1 MSATSSS
8 LYRHALDPSS
18 FPFDLSAGAET
29 VPPSYSTST
38 ASSSSSPSAS
48 ASDDEH
54 EQPAQGQGQG
64 QRLAG
69 EEWAPE
75 KVVPEQSHDDF
86 LWMMTEEPH
95 RTRRKA
101 ILKAHPEVRAVVYSL
116 SRAEDLG
123 LAAEWSMAYSP
134 LRAHRSA
141 N

>member
-1 MSATSSS
+1 MAATSSS
-8 LYRHALDPSS
+8 VYRHALDPAT
-18 FPFDLSAGAET
+18 FPFDLSAGAESL
-29 VPPSYSTST
+29 PPSYSTST
-38 ASSSSSPSAS
+38 ASSSSPSTS

-54 EQPAQGQGQG
+54 EEKPAQ

-69 EEWAPE
+69 EEWAPK

-101 ILKAHPEVRAVVYSL
+101 ILKAHPEVRVLARSL
-116 SRAEDLG
+116 RRRIGSC
-123 LAAEWSMAYSP
+123 
-134 LRAHRSA
+134 